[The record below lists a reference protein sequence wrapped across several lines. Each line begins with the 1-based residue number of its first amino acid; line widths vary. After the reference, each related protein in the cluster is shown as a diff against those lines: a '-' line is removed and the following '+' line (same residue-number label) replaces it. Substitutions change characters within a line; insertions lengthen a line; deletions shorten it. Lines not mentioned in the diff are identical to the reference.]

1 MVMDNMKTGSAD
13 ITAVVQEKGGVGKTT
28 TVINLGAWYAR
39 LGHRTLLIDLDP
51 QGNLGKGLG
60 LAPGGSRAS
69 GARREGGGAM
79 YRVFRDPDYGLER
92 AVVQT
97 DVPGLDVAPADN
109 GLEAA
114 EVELILALSRESVL
128 RRKIEAAGLRE
139 RYDRI
144 LLDCRPSLGV
154 LTVNAM
160 VAADQL
166 LIPVE
171 TQYFALEALETLMDV
186 LKGVRETLH
195 PGLRVAGIV
204 PTKHEAR
211 VRVCQVTLDLLRQR
225 YPQLLTQT
233 VIRKFVAFPEAQL
246 RGLPIYTVAPGS
258 EAAEAYRALALELDG
273 ASGDVPGNGRALT
286 APVAVG

>member
-1 MVMDNMKTGSAD
+1 MV
-13 ITAVVQEKGGVGKTT
+13 
-28 TVINLGAWYAR
+28 
-39 LGHRTLLIDLDP
+39 
-51 QGNLGKGLG
+51 
-60 LAPGGSRAS
+60 
-69 GARREGGGAM
+69 
-79 YRVFRDPDYGLER
+79 
-92 AVVQT
+92 
-97 DVPGLDVAPADN
+97 
-109 GLEAA
+109 
-114 EVELILALSRESVL
+114 
-128 RRKIEAAGLRE
+128 
-139 RYDRI
+139 
-144 LLDCRPSLGV
+144 
-154 LTVNAM
+154 
-160 VAADQL
+160 ADQL

-246 RGLPIYTVAPGS
+246 RGLPIYTVAPG
-258 EAAEAYRALALELDG
+258 ARRRAPIGRWRWAGRRLWRCAWQR
-273 ASGDVPGNGRALT
+273 RALT